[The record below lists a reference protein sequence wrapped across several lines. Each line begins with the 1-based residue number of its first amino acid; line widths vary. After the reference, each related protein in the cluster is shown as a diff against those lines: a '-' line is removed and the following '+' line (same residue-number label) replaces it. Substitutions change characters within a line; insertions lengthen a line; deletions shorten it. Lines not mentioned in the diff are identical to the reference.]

1 VKSVR
6 WTKYLIWLAA
16 AGAFYAL
23 TLALSG
29 AGFISR
35 FMLMTMVQICIYI
48 IMALGLNLI
57 TGFTGQLSIGHAGFM
72 SIGAYAAGFLA
83 STYGGRVSAALT
95 EALGG
100 AGGAAVYYIFILA
113 TLAAGA
119 FVAAAFGV
127 LLGLPTLR
135 LRGDYLAIATIGFGE
150 IVRIVLLNTKA
161 LGASSGLPVKN
172 SVGWT
177 TAYWLMLLSV
187 VLIYNFVN
195 SSHGRACI
203 SIREN
208 EIAAETMGINTTKYK
223 VMAFALG
230 AGLAGL
236 AGGIYANHMYL
247 IHPNSFNFLKSFEIL
262 VMVVLGGLGS
272 ITGCILGAVV
282 MTVMNNALS
291 AFPEM
296 RMIVISVLLVVMM
309 IFRPN
314 GLMGT
319 TELRLPFRRK
329 AAGGKEDVTH
339 GL

>member
-1 VKSVR
+1 MKHRKV
-6 WTKYLIWLAA
+6 LIWLLAA
-16 AGAFYAL
+16 AAFYAL
-23 TLALSG
+23 VVALSQVG
-29 AGFISR
+29 VISS
-35 FMLMTMVQICIYI
+35 FALLTMIQICIYI

-83 STYGGRVSAALT
+83 VNGGKQVSAALT
-95 EALGG
+95 AQFG
-100 AGGAAVYYIFILA
+100 AGAVTDAIYYAFILL

-119 FVAAAFGV
+119 LTAALFGL

-150 IVRIVLLNTKA
+150 IVRIILLNTKA
-161 LGASSGLPVKN
+161 VGGASGLPVKQ

-187 VLIYNFVN
+187 VLIYNFIN

-230 AGLAGL
+230 ACFAGL

-247 IHPNSFNFLKSFEIL
+247 IYPNTFNFLKSFEIL

-282 MTVMNNALS
+282 MTVMNNALA
-291 AFPEM
+291 AFPEI

-319 TELRLPFRRK
+319 TELRLPFRRSARAK
-329 AAGGKEDVTH
+329 GDDAHV
-339 GL
+339 

>member
-1 VKSVR
+1 MR
-6 WTKYLIWLAA
+6 WTKYLIWLTAA
-16 AGAFYAL
+16 AAVYGIVYL
-23 TLALSG
+23 LAHVG
-29 AGFISR
+29 IVSR
-35 FMLMTMVQICIYI
+35 FFLLTMVQICIYI

-72 SIGAYAAGFLA
+72 SIGAYATGIFVV
-83 STYGGRVSAALT
+83 TFGKPVSAALT
-95 EALGG
+95 ELWGDRGVTDVA
-100 AGGAAVYYIFILA
+100 YYIFILTSLA
-113 TLAAGA
+113 VGALAAA
-119 FVAAAFGV
+119 LFGL

-161 LGASSGLPVKN
+161 LGGASGLPVKQ
-172 SVGWT
+172 SVDWA

-187 VLIYNFVN
+187 VLVYNFVN

-230 AGLAGL
+230 ACFAGL

-247 IHPNSFNFLKSFEIL
+247 VHPNSFGFLKSFEIL

-272 ITGCILGAVV
+272 VTGCILGAAV
-282 MTVMNNALS
+282 MTIMNNVLAP
-291 AFPEM
+291 FPEL
-296 RMIVISVLLVVMM
+296 RMIIISVLLVVMM

-314 GLMGT
+314 GLMGA
-319 TELRLPFRRK
+319 TELRLPFRR
-329 AAGGKEDVTH
+329 ASATGAEEGSGHD
-339 GL
+339 L